1 MNNEKQCIIHYSH
14 HAKRPSLPHTAL
26 SLTNYSAHDKPKTH
40 NASCSKAQR
49 KPVPVLKMP
58 LQSQDALEI
67 AISRRG
73 VVRAKRRQHTAT
85 LPDSVSTAPQRH
97 HPWPSQSQS
106 LLRSRS
112 IRPCRTAPPPP
123 SDHAELD
130 PSKPDPAGEGP
141 LRVVDHHALQDQ
153 SYSWSRS

>member
-1 MNNEKQCIIHYSH
+1 MIKKTVHYPLFTQNDL
-14 HAKRPSLPHTAL
+14 PSPEQETTFPPAHRTL
-26 SLTNYSAHDKPKTH
+26 SDKLLSTRQ
-40 NASCSKAQR
+40 SQDAQR

-153 SYSWSRS
+153 S